1 MRTVAPGRWLRGQP
15 SKAAENR
22 HRSERDVEE
31 EHPAPT
37 ELLSEQPADKRAEC
51 GSDIRDSVEGTD
63 CGGPMIT
70 GDRVADRRHA
80 YGEQRRGTQA
90 LHSPESNQ

>member
-1 MRTVAPGRWLRGQP
+1 MVAGMSTGTGC
-15 SKAAENR
+15 
-22 HRSERDVEE
+22 
-31 EHPAPT
+31 HPASRPANGPDSAT
-37 ELLSEQPADKRAEC
+37 ATDGARTLLSEQPADKRAEC